1 LRHSLQI
8 KIEKIMDLWRTT
20 KWNIVTKHIGNKNKG
35 CFVKTLAGVTYGPW
49 ATKISIIF
57 SSKQTLVQFI
67 SLSLSLSQIGF
78 RGENKLKILLQTCN
92 KKNLYTFVWAT
103 K

>member
-1 LRHSLQI
+1 
-8 KIEKIMDLWRTT
+8 
-20 KWNIVTKHIGNKNKG
+20 VTKHIGNKNKG

-67 SLSLSLSQIGF
+67 SLSLSLSLSNWIPW
-78 RGENKLKILLQTCN
+78 GEQT
-92 KKNLYTFVWAT
+92 KNIAANM
-103 K
+103 

>member
-1 LRHSLQI
+1 
-8 KIEKIMDLWRTT
+8 
-20 KWNIVTKHIGNKNKG
+20 VTKHIGNKNKG

-67 SLSLSLSQIGF
+67 SLSLSLSNWIPW
-78 RGENKLKILLQTCN
+78 GEQT
-92 KKNLYTFVWAT
+92 KNIAANM
-103 K
+103 